1 ARTHGNREPSAQ
13 LNGGTIML
21 RTSKMILPFIGLHP
35 PRRRRR
41 QFTPSIGESASRL
54 EDRALLSAGG
64 SAHAAMAAHN
74 LANTPAG
81 QHVTAVFQSILHT
94 DPTQQQVTQW
104 VHKIRAGTSI
114 NVLKRQLIADAR
126 LQTGA
131 AGTQAVMVSSSSASP
146 TRVGTSAGN

>member
-1 ARTHGNREPSAQ
+1 
-13 LNGGTIML
+13 IML
-21 RTSKMILPFIGLHP
+21 RTSKIALPLAGHHP

-54 EDRALLSAGG
+54 EDRALLSAAVG

-81 QHVTAVFQSILHT
+81 QHVTALFQSILGT
-94 DPTQQQVTQW
+94 NPTQQQVTQW

-114 NVLKRQLIADAR
+114 NVLKRELIADAR
-126 LQTGA
+126 LQNMA
-131 AGTQAVMVSSSSASP
+131 AGIQVVTVSSSSASP
-146 TRVGTSAGN
+146 TRVGTSAGNLPAGLTGGSSGRAA